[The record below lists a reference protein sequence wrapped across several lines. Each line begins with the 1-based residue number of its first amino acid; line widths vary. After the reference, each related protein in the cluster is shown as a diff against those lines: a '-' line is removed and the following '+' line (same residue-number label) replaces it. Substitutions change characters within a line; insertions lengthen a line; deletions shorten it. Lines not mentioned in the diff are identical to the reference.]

1 MQKAK
6 LEKINVI
13 ALYAGFK
20 TGEISRRITPLRF
33 QLSSGETHHVARV
46 RRTYTDRVGRSLHV
60 HFVLK
65 TRESRYFDIV
75 YDSDSMRWFM
85 VVELEEELFFND

>member
-13 ALYAGFK
+13 ALYATFK
-20 TGEISRRITPLRF
+20 TRRIARRITPIRF

-46 RRTYTDRVGRSLHV
+46 RRTYTDRVGRSLHI

-65 TRESRYFDIV
+65 TKADRYFDIV
-75 YDSDSMRWFM
+75 YDSDTMRWFL